1 LAQCPLGGM
10 PKVPPER
17 IPNEGR
23 TERHPMNPTTTDQK
37 TELLSCP
44 FCKARAYYPR
54 ALPLFFS
61 AISKYT
67 TWTPAARPKVER
79 LKEAE
84 NEWTAVKWAR
94 LGDSPHDRPSIERI
108 GSAFGPDRYAV
119 RRGSACLSKDGEW
132 EYEPMPS
139 NRDVEFFARCR
150 FETFDAARQALA
162 ELEGK

>member
-1 LAQCPLGGM
+1 M
-10 PKVPPER
+10 
-17 IPNEGR
+17 
-23 TERHPMNPTTTDQK
+23 TTDQK
-37 TELLSCP
+37 TELLAVLLADELRATGVLHDSEV
-44 FCKARAYYPR
+44 ARQIAVKMIR
-54 ALPLFFS
+54 HRLNFGH
-61 AISKYT
+61 
-67 TWTPAARPKVER
+67 PAARPEVDR

-132 EYEPMPS
+132 EYEPMPH